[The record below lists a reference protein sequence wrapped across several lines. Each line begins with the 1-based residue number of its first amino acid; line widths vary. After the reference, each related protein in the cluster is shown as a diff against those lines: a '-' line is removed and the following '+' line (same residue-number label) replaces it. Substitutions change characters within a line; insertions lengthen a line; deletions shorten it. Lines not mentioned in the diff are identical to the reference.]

1 MGKLFTELEV
11 IELLTKERER
21 AIKIA
26 NDFQLKYQEQ
36 ISLYDK
42 TDQTLRYIAEQE
54 QEVARKIEIS
64 IDGRTL
70 GLEPKLQNQIK
81 VDYKL

>member
-42 TDQTLRYIAEQE
+42 TDQTQRYIAEQE